1 MLFRVVLPHAVFGV
15 VVINDKVVQTAPIAK
30 WAQGKSWQYV
40 HAYYTKKG
48 AIIECINQKIT

>member
-15 VVINDKVVQTAPIAK
+15 VVINDKVVQTAPIA
-30 WAQGKSWQYV
+30 SWQYV